1 MTFSTNAGKMSP
13 EEVSQEM
20 KIITLYST
28 GKLMKAKSNLPK
40 THKAKDLSDQSN
52 GKWKE
57 FLE

>member
-28 GKLMKAKSNLPK
+28 GKLMKAKSGLPK
-40 THKAKDLSDQSN
+40 THKAKSLKAKNND
-52 GKWKE
+52 WKE